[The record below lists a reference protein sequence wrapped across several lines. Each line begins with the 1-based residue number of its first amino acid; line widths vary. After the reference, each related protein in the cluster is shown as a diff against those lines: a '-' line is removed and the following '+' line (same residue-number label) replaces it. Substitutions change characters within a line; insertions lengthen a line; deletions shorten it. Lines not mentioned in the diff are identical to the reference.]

1 MKLKKIIAVLMA
13 ALLVTALTA
22 CGGNNS
28 SSSGGGT
35 VEVTFWHSMDGVPG
49 EIVQKQINAFN
60 AGVGAEKGIH
70 VTGVFQDWPGTD
82 ALTAAMS
89 TDNTA
94 NMPDVIQMYSE
105 YVDLIR
111 NWERTAW
118 AEDYIT
124 AAGSSVSK
132 NDLVPNMVSAYSLN
146 GRMIGVPYAISTL
159 LLYYNQD
166 LLAQAGYD
174 APPATIA
181 EMAEMLKDIAAKTD
195 AAYGLNVR
203 IDQYEFENFIAAQ
216 GPNGTYFGNNESGR
230 TGNMTELACQDEIGL
245 FLTEWQKVIDSGA
258 YKATRDSIN
267 EEFAQGLNA
276 MCIMTSSRIPT
287 IAGLVGDAFEW
298 GVAAPPTVSASDV
311 GGGYPSGS
319 GLFMI
324 DRGDDGDLDAA
335 WEFVQYMI
343 SPEAQAMWLDG
354 YSYVPVNRAAAE
366 TDAYKAAVAQ
376 DPRLD
381 VPSQILFNSPDSV
394 VASFCPA
401 ASEVNTIIQSA
412 MLNFADG
419 SATRDATYTAIVD
432 GIDQAFADYF
442 RVNPI
447 D

>member
-22 CGGNNS
+22 CGGNS
-28 SSSGGGT
+28 AGQGGKDT
-35 VEVTFWHSMDGVPG
+35 VEVTFWYSMDGVPG
-49 EIVQKQINAFN
+49 EITQKQISAFN
-60 AGVGAEKGIH
+60 NGIGAEKGIH

-94 NMPDVIQMYSE
+94 NMPDVIHMFSE

-111 NWERTAW
+111 DWERTAW

-132 NDLVPNMVSAYSLN
+132 SDLMPTMASAYSLN

-181 EMAEMLKDIAAKTD
+181 EMAEMIKDIAEKTD

-230 TGNMTELACQDEIGL
+230 AGNMTALACQDQIGL

-276 MCIMTSSRIPT
+276 MCIMSSSRIPT
-287 IAGLVGDAFEW
+287 IDGLVDGAFEW

-354 YSYVPVNRAAAE
+354 YSYVPVVTAAAE
-366 TDAYKAAVAQ
+366 TDAYKAAVAA

-381 VPSQILFNSPDSV
+381 VSYQILNNAPATL

-401 ASEVNTIIQSA
+401 ANEVNTVIQSA
-412 MLNFADG
+412 MLSFADG
-419 SATRDATYTAIVD
+419 SADRDATYNAIIN

-447 D
+447 N